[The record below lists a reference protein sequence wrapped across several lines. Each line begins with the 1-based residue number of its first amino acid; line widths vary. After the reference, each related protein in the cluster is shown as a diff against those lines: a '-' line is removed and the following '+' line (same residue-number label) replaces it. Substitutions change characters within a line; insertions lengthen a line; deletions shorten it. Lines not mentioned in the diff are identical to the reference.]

1 MKSRWKA
8 KVAAGVIGLSL
19 AGCSTN
25 QIADRIMGN
34 AMATTEQRIGEEI
47 GNRVAGALL
56 KDLTPALMRQYTVG
70 LMQMLF
76 YQGGYNM
83 EFAEYQPGEY
93 TRWSTEGSDY
103 GQEIVKAFLREEEDG
118 KQWWRIESR
127 ATDKSNDEEV
137 ELIMEALFE
146 IGEDGQR
153 YVRRVRAKYPGE
165 EEAREVPVHE
175 DDAERWVVY
184 SQGQLTE
191 ESMEGLRK
199 GEETLETPAGS
210 FATERYEMDGT
221 QGVTS
226 FTWWVTDQGVPGG
239 LVATEHRNNDD
250 EVYQRMTLQAYGD
263 DAVESKLGVF
273 E

>member
-1 MKSRWKA
+1 MKSRWMA
-8 KVAAGVIGLSL
+8 GLTVGVIGLSV
-19 AGCSTN
+19 AGCNTN
-25 QIADRIMGN
+25 QIASRIVGN
-34 AMATTEQRIGEEI
+34 AMATTEQRVGEEI
-47 GNRVAGALL
+47 GNRVASAVL

-93 TRWSTEGSDY
+93 TRWTAEDSEY
-103 GQEIVKAFLREEEDG
+103 GQEVTKAFLRREEDG
-118 KQWWRIESR
+118 KEWWRIESR
-127 ATDKSNDEEV
+127 ATDESNDEEV

-146 IGEDGQR
+146 LGEDGQR

-165 EEAREVPVHE
+165 EEPREVPVHE

-191 ESMEGLRK
+191 ESMEGLLV
-199 GEETLETPAGS
+199 GQENLETPAGNFS
-210 FATERYEMDGT
+210 TQRYEMAHH
-221 QGVTS
+221 QGSATM
-226 FTWWVTDQGVPGG
+226 TWWVTDEGVPGG
-239 LVATEHRNNDD
+239 LVATEHRDGDD
-250 EVYQRMTLQAYGD
+250 DVYQRMLLVGYGD